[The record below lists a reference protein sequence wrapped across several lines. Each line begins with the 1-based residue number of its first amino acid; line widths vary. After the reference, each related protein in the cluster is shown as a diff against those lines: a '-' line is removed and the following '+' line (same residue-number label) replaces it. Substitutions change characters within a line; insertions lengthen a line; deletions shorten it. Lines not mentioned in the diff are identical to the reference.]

1 MNPRHTRTRGRG
13 KRRLYLAAP
22 LALLFLFQSGHA
34 QDNNLNAMFLSGRKV
49 LPAFEG
55 WWTNDDGSFEM
66 FFGYMNQN
74 WQQELNV
81 PIGPNNYIAFTEPGV
96 DEPAY
101 DPSVADQGQP
111 THFFPRR
118 NPFLFTVQVPEGFG
132 DSEVVWTLTANGN
145 TSRVYGTLVLDYNVD
160 PQSMSLEVGG
170 SYGSQNDSLRYNI
183 PPELEVEGDEHRNV
197 RVGETLTLVA
207 VAHDRDNLPPERP
220 PRGVPETLEELYRPL
235 RMGSVASTPGLG
247 LSWIVYRGPG
257 RQVTFDPL
265 QRKTWMDTRPY
276 ANSPWS
282 PPLVLP
288 EQPPGGR
295 WVTQVIFGEP
305 GEYTLRAVAR
315 DGSMFT
321 YENVMV
327 TVTAPAL

>member
-1 MNPRHTRTRGRG
+1 MNPRNPRTRGR
-13 KRRLYLAAP
+13 RHLYLATP

-34 QDNNLNAMFLSGRKV
+34 QDMNLNAMFLNGQR
-49 LPAFEG
+49 LIPAYEG
-55 WWTNDDGSFEM
+55 WWVNDDGSFEM

-74 WQQELNV
+74 WQQEFNI

-132 DSEVVWTLTANGN
+132 DSEVVWTLMANGTTN
-145 TSRVYGTLVLDYNVD
+145 RVYGSLTLAYGID
-160 PQSMSLEVGG
+160 PQTISTETGG
-170 SYGSQNDSLRYNI
+170 AYGSLNDNLRYNI

-207 VAHDRDNLPPERP
+207 IADDPDNIPAEN
-220 PRGVPETLEELYRPL
+220 PRQLPETLERLYRPL
-235 RMGSVASTPGLG
+235 GLGVVAASPGLG
-247 LSWIVYRGPG
+247 LSWIVYRGPAG
-257 RQVTFDPL
+257 RATFDPV

-282 PPLVLP
+282 PPLMLP

-295 WVTQVIFGEP
+295 WVTQVTFGEP

-315 DGSMFT
+315 DGSMFS
-321 YENVMV
+321 YKNVMV

>member
-1 MNPRHTRTRGRG
+1 MNPRTRGKG
-13 KRRLYLAAP
+13 HLYLAVP

-34 QDNNLNAMFLSGRKV
+34 QDNNLNAMFLSGQRV
-49 LPAFEG
+49 SPAFEG

-66 FFGYMNQN
+66 FFGYMSQN

-81 PIGPNNYIAFTEPGV
+81 PIGPNNYIVFTEPGV

-118 NPFLFTVQVPEGFG
+118 NPFLFTIQVPEGFG
-132 DSEVVWTLTANGN
+132 DSEVVWTLTANGTTN
-145 TSRVYGTLVLDYNVD
+145 RVYGLLSLDYNVD
-160 PQSMSLEVGG
+160 PQSISMEMGG

-207 VAHDRDNLPPERP
+207 VANDPDNLPGERP
-220 PRGVPETLEELYRPL
+220 RQPPETLEELYRPL
-235 RMGSVASTPGLG
+235 GLGVVASSPGLG
-247 LSWIVYRGPG
+247 LSWMVYRGPA
-257 RQVTFDPL
+257 RHATFDPV

-282 PPLVLP
+282 PPLLLP

-295 WVTQVIFGEP
+295 WVTQVTFREP

-315 DGSMFT
+315 DGSLFS

-327 TVTAPAL
+327 TVTAPAF